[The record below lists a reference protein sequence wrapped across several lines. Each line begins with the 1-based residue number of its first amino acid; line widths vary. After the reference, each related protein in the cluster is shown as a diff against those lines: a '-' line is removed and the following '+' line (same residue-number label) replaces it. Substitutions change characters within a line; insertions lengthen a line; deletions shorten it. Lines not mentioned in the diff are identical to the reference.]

1 MSKKV
6 KETKKEIK
14 NNNKPP
20 KKKMTSYERTKV
32 GMKIA
37 GILMALLMIFG
48 AIMTVAGMFIGA

>member
-6 KETKKEIK
+6 EETKKVIK

-20 KKKMTSYERTKV
+20 KKKMTSYEKTKV
-32 GMKIA
+32 GMKIV

-48 AIMTVAGMFIGA
+48 AVMTVAGMFIGA